1 MRDNRY
7 FLMFMLS
14 MCVLALQAG
23 GCGDAESDTAKN
35 PGTDNMDTATDD
47 GTESGRS
54 TASEGDS
61 ATGGQ
66 DSDSATDSQFGLLGN
81 RFRFGI
87 NGGHRNQSWGDDV
100 QAELEAR
107 AGCNS
112 QRISLPERHLD
123 KWGYEIE
130 VGDMN
135 AYQTLGMHSQ
145 VAFLTSPI
153 RAHSTAPSDVED
165 WELAYYIPK
174 NLYEPVTLPSG
185 EINPENYWGKYVYDT
200 VKIYSPWIRVWEIW
214 NEPDYTPVWEDTLT
228 WTDSAPTA
236 AQLPRFNGS
245 IYEYV
250 RMLRVSRE
258 AATLANP
265 DALIATGGIGY
276 ASFLSAILRYSDN
289 PVDGTVTNAYPQL
302 GGAYFDVLSFHHYPI
317 YTSGSSDDAVAGF
330 VAHAEEL
337 LQVCRDAGKLD
348 LAGIEVTESGAPTV
362 AVGDYPGSDLY
373 ARNYLMKVMVTA
385 HNLGIHGIDWFTLSD
400 SANEGESDNPYHY
413 MGLFEDVVSLD
424 TIDEA
429 TIKESGVALATLGEL
444 LRGAVRVEDDG
455 NQWAFPAGVKGVK
468 LLSGQGKDVYV
479 LWANT
484 PDDDASNVPFTLPS
498 GTDNIYDV
506 YHWDYSRTREA
517 DMLDGT
523 NTTAIALNATPVI
536 LVAR

>member
-1 MRDNRY
+1 MRHTRH
-7 FLMFMLS
+7 FLLFMLS
-14 MCVLALQAG
+14 MYVFALHAG
-23 GCGDAESDTAKN
+23 GCGDSESNTKKN
-35 PGTDNMDTATDD
+35 QNIDNGDTATAD
-47 GTESGRS
+47 GTDSGRS
-54 TASEGDS
+54 TESEVDS
-61 ATGGQ
+61 ATGGR
-66 DSDSATDSQFGLLGN
+66 DSDSATDNQFGLLGN

-135 AYQTLGMHSQ
+135 AYQALGMHSQ

-165 WELAYYIPK
+165 WELAYYIPE

-185 EINPENYWGKYVYDT
+185 EINPDNFWGKYVYDT

-245 IYEYV
+245 IFEYV

-258 AATLANP
+258 AATLADP

-289 PVDGTVTNAYPQL
+289 PVDGTVTTVYPKL

-317 YTSGSSDDAVAGF
+317 YTSGTSDDAVAGF
-330 VAHAEEL
+330 VAHAEDL
-337 LQVCRDAGKLD
+337 LQVCHDAGKSD
-348 LAGIEVTESGAPTV
+348 LAGMEVTESGAPTV
-362 AVGDYPGSDLY
+362 ALGNYPGGNAY

-385 HNLGIHGIDWFTLSD
+385 HDFGIHGIDWFMLSD
-400 SANEGESDNPYHY
+400 GALEGESDNPYHY
-413 MGLFEDVVSLD
+413 MGLFEDVVSLVS
-424 TIDEA
+424 IDEA
-429 TIKESGVALATLGEL
+429 RIKESGVALATLGEL
-444 LRGAVRVEDDG
+444 LEGASRNMDSADRWEY
-455 NQWAFPAGVKGVK
+455 PAGVKGVN
-468 LLSGQGKDVYV
+468 LISGQGKVLHV
-479 LWANT
+479 LWASL
-484 PDDDASNVPFTLPS
+484 PDDESQTVTFSLPS
-498 GTDNIYDV
+498 TGTFNV
-506 YHWDYSRTREA
+506 YRWDYSRTGE
-517 DMLDGT
+517 T
-523 NTTAIALNATPVI
+523 QVLNAVQSDSIVLNSTPLI
-536 LVAR
+536 LVEQ